1 MHKEGIMAY
10 IISHLSLSKF
20 LRLIG
25 CCVSRVS
32 LAVGSKR
39 LPAWPHVRRPFLP
52 DKCLESAV
60 IKEKCSQELQG
71 NGGGGCFYFIKCHD
85 YFSEQLVMKM

>member
-1 MHKEGIMAY
+1 MAY

-32 LAVGSKR
+32 LAVGSKQ
-39 LPAWPHVRRPFLP
+39 LPARPRVRLPFLP

-60 IKEKCSQELQG
+60 IKEKRSRELQG
-71 NGGGGCFYFIKCHD
+71 NGRGGGFYFIKCHD
-85 YFSEQLVMKM
+85 YFSERLVMRV